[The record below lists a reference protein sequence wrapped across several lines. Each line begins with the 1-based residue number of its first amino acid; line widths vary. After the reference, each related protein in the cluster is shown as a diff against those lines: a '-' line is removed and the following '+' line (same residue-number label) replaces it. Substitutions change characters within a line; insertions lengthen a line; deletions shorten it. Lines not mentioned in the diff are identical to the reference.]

1 MMIQKM
7 KDDIGVSIKELV
19 ELKQKTYLLFG
30 RSLQ

>member
-7 KDDIGVSIKELV
+7 KDYIGVSIKELV
-19 ELKQKTYLLFG
+19 GLKQKMYLLFG

>member
-7 KDDIGVSIKELV
+7 KDYIGVSIKELV
-19 ELKQKTYLLFG
+19 GLKQKINLLFG